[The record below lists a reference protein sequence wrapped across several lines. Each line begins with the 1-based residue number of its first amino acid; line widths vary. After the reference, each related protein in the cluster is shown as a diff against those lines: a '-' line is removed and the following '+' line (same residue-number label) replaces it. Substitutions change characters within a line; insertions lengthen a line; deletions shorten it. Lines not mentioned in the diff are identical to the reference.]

1 MDSVLSVTARQKR
14 VLGAGISGRQIG
26 VVDASYFDL
35 WIAIRRTS
43 KYVRSKIQLK
53 ILSQAALNR
62 WTFRS
67 PKAGNV
73 KELSGP

>member
-53 ILSQAALNR
+53 ILSQAAESLDIQ
-62 WTFRS
+62 TS
-67 PKAGNV
+67 KGGDV
-73 KELSGP
+73 EELS